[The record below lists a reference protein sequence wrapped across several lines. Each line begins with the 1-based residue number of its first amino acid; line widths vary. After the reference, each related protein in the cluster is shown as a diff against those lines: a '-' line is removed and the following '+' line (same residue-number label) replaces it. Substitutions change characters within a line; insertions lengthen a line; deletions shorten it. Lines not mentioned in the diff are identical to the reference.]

1 LLSAFDVA
9 QSAVRVSEIRISC
22 TFGAREVATLRRS
35 IRGEGETGMGSD
47 VLPCYVACD
56 VSLSMTDHIDELN
69 TGLREFRGAVHADAS
84 VADRVFCSVVG
95 FGEKPQVVQSLL
107 PMDALAELPEPAPS
121 AGTNFGPLFTFLRSA
136 IDRDVSALQRHRLV
150 VHRPLVFFLSDGQ
163 PTDPVTWPSAF
174 ASLTDPAWPRRPHVV
189 TFGLGEADQ
198 EALDR
203 IGTYRTYLGRDG
215 VRMGTALIASVMH
228 VLSTSRPPADRTL
241 SKRGAARGLPWK
253 RTEGDHRGAR

>member
-1 LLSAFDVA
+1 
-9 QSAVRVSEIRISC
+9 
-22 TFGAREVATLRRS
+22 
-35 IRGEGETGMGSD
+35 MGSD

-84 VADRVFCSVVG
+84 VAGRVLCSVVR
-95 FGEKPQVVQSLL
+95 FGGEPQVVQPLL
-107 PMDALAELPEPAPS
+107 PVAELADLPELQPCV
-121 AGTNFGPLFTFLRSA
+121 GTNFGPLFSCLRSA
-136 IDRDVSALQRHRLV
+136 IDRDVPLLERHRQQ

-163 PTDPVTWPSAF
+163 PTDPVTWPWAF
-174 ASLTDPAWPRRPHVV
+174 ESLTDPEWPRCPRVV
-189 TFGLGEADQ
+189 TFGVGDADQ

-203 IGTYRTYLGRDG
+203 IGTFRTYLGRDG

-241 SKRGAARGLPWK
+241 SKRGSTRGLPW
-253 RTEGDHRGAR
+253 RLTEGEAGGAR